1 MVKDVKKWMQ
11 GFMRQFM
18 SLHYHNGVKGYARV
32 MQLTVFDGNLLDVL
46 MNIISNG

>member
-1 MVKDVKKWMQ
+1 MDARIHEAIYLIAVM
-11 GFMRQFM
+11 
-18 SLHYHNGVKGYARV
+18 VKGYAMV